1 MAKDVDLIKEKIDVG
16 DFLKSYLTL
25 TPTGKNFKA
34 LCPFH
39 QEKTPSFF
47 ISPERKIWHCFGC
60 GLGGDVIKF
69 VMLYEHIEFP
79 EALKFLAE
87 KAGLQIQT
95 LNPSEQRQF
104 GVLYDLNEVAAKF
117 YRECLRRNQIA
128 PAYLAERGLK
138 PETLEEFKVGYAPG
152 GDELLRFLIKN
163 RYNVNDV
170 VRAGLAQKNQRGLMK
185 DKFQQRIVFPIAN
198 QVGKTVAFTGR
209 ILPGTPN
216 AEYKDIPKYL
226 NSPETIIFNK
236 SKILYGFDKSKQA
249 IAETKTVII
258 VEGQMDLL
266 MAWQSGVKNVVAVS
280 GTGLTQEHLVRLR
293 RFADTVMVSFDKDD
307 AGVKALERSLD
318 YFHNFDFHVK
328 VIDLGKFK
336 DPADACKENPDFM
349 KTAVDWAK
357 PALSYL
363 MNVYFSGAS
372 YQSGDIPTRKRILRH
387 VLAKIDTLRS
397 AVEKGI
403 WIGECS
409 KLSGI
414 AENDLREEMNN
425 LSVEEIKDS
434 SAEFVGSG
442 SHIDQREELG
452 RKLAAIALT
461 NKSFL
466 DILKD
471 EQEFLPEKFRK
482 IIGGEKNA
490 EDSAILELEAS
501 YLSSSLDEKT
511 IKKEFNDLLKK
522 LKILSIN
529 ETRSSLRQALREAED
544 SKDEKSVAELLT
556 RFSDESKKL
565 NDLKK

>member
-1 MAKDVDLIKEKIDVG
+1 MPKDVDVIKEKIDVV

-47 ISPERKIWHCFGC
+47 VSPERKMWHCFGC

-69 VMLYEHIEFP
+69 AMLYEHIEFP

-95 LNPSEQRQF
+95 LNPSEQREF
-104 GVLYDLNEVAAKF
+104 GILYDVNEAAVKF
-117 YRECLRRNQIA
+117 YRENLLRNQNVL
-128 PAYLAERGLK
+128 AYLTDRGLK
-138 PETLEEFKVGYAPG
+138 PETMEEFRVGYAPG
-152 GDELLRFLIKN
+152 GDELVRFLVKN
-163 RYNVNDV
+163 RYTVNDAI
-170 VRAGLAQKNQRGLMK
+170 RAGLAQKNARGLVK
-185 DKFQQRIVFPIAN
+185 DKFYQRIVFPIAN

-209 ILPGTPN
+209 VVPGAPEAN
-216 AEYKDIPKYL
+216 LRDVPKYL

-236 SKILYGFDKSKQA
+236 SKVLYGFDKSKQA
-249 IAETKTVII
+249 IGETKTVVI

-266 MAWQSGVKNVVAVS
+266 MAWQSGIKNIVAVS
-280 GTGLTQEHLVRLR
+280 GTGLTEEHLLRLR
-293 RFADTVMVSFDKDD
+293 RFADTVVVSFDKDD
-307 AGVKALERSLD
+307 AGIKALERSLD

-349 KTAVDWAK
+349 KTAISWAK

-363 MNVYFSGAS
+363 MGIYFGAS
-372 YQSGDIPTRKRILRH
+372 YQEGDIPARKRILRH
-387 VLAKIDTLRS
+387 ILSKIDTVKS
-397 AVEKGI
+397 AVEKGM
-403 WIGECS
+403 WLNECS

-414 AENDLREEMNN
+414 GENDLREEMGN

-434 SAEFVGSG
+434 SAAFVSDGNR
-442 SHIDQREELG
+442 IDREEELG
-452 RKLAAIALT
+452 RKLVAIALT
-461 NKSFL
+461 NKAFL
-466 DILKD
+466 DMVKN

-482 IIGGEKNA
+482 IIGGEMNA
-490 EDSAILELEAS
+490 DDSAILELEAS
-501 YLSSSLDEKT
+501 YLSNSLDEKT
-511 IKKEFNDLLKK
+511 IKKEFNDLLRK
-522 LKILSIN
+522 LKILSIS
-529 ETRSSLRQALREAED
+529 ETKSSLKKALREAED
-544 SKDEKSVAELLT
+544 SDDEKSVSELLT